1 MTADFEKA
9 PDMVLTMFYVGAF
22 SLFDESK
29 PVLCLKALGGVF

>member
-1 MTADFEKA
+1 MTADFENA

-22 SLFDESK
+22 SFLEESK